1 LKDDL
6 KAAAAQKKVDEDK
19 LKELIADQKRLEK
32 EAAEA

>member
-6 KAAAAQKKVDEDK
+6 KAAAAQKKADEDK

-32 EAAEA
+32 AAAEA